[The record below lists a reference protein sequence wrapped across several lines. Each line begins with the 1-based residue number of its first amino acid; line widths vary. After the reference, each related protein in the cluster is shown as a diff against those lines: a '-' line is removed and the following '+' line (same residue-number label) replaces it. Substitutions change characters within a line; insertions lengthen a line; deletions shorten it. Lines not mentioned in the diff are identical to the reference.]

1 MTTTT
6 PVPGPR
12 WTRGRLADMLV
23 ECYPD
28 DTGGVEADAVA
39 EYVGVTSA
47 TVRRW
52 IRGGKRDRRRVTSC
66 PAKRIAQLQRG
77 PEIVERRNQQLYD
90 RAVAAIDSIRAGGE
104 ILPEWEKE
112 HWLDTHVV
120 VIGAVYGKPWYQV
133 AVTNGSHRSMT
144 ELRRRVT
151 VIASVEVPTWFH
163 GQILAHAVMTRQQAW
178 RVHPAKTQLKI
189 GRTHVWMNDA
199 PPVDLAA
206 LATSEPWGSAAAAGS
221 DG

>member
-1 MTTTT
+1 MTPEIE

-12 WTRGRLADMLV
+12 WTRGRLADMLLD
-23 ECYPD
+23 CYGLDPQGRLD
-28 DTGGVEADAVA
+28 AGAVA
-39 EYVGVTSA
+39 EYVGLTPA

-52 IRGGKRDRRRVTSC
+52 IAGGQRNRRRATSC
-66 PAKRIAQLQRG
+66 PATRIAHLQRG
-77 PEIVERRNQQLYD
+77 PDIVDRRNKQLHE
-90 RAVAAIDSIRAGGE
+90 RALAAIASINAGEE
-104 ILPEWEKE
+104 ILPEWVQQQ
-112 HWLDTHVV
+112 WLNPHLV

-133 AVTNGSHRSMT
+133 AVTNGSDRAMT

-163 GQILAHAVMTRQQAW
+163 GQVLVNAVMTRQQAW
-178 RVHPAKTQLKI
+178 RVHPAKTQLSI

-206 LATSEPWGSAAAAGS
+206 VAVK
-221 DG
+221 